1 MSEIF
6 RTLTDSVWSELT
18 PKDAGKD
25 EKFEI
30 SLIRRNLQREHLRK
44 LSKIVVQQRRNPMY
58 DLYDYVSFFG
68 GSQAYPA
75 DARSLARMHVRE
87 IDKKIDERLKDK
99 DHKMDDATRAHLE
112 ELHEQIAMVLQA
124 KMTASGP

>member
-1 MSEIF
+1 VIE
-6 RTLTDSVWSELT
+6 
-18 PKDAGKD
+18 
-25 EKFEI
+25 
-30 SLIRRNLQREHLRK
+30 
-44 LSKIVVQQRRNPMY
+44 QRRNPLY

-68 GSQAYPA
+68 GAHSYPA

-99 DHKMDDATRAHLE
+99 DQKIDDATRAHLE

-124 KMTASGP
+124 KMNASGP